1 MRGII
6 AAVSASVL
14 LLALSFDVA
23 TSDAGIPDLESF
35 RLRPF
40 SANEFYSFVEV
51 FSEMRGPLRVQIL
64 KDRKTDFADADPLKY
79 VMKIKGEKDV
89 KRMLGKHGLSW
100 DGFTELMGNVLIAY
114 MSVQPD
120 KTKAAIM
127 KQIADYGL
135 EMSNDQIPPEYR
147 DVVREFIRTDAGASM
162 AVMALGFIV
171 QIPEQNVEIVKGKKL
186 TLDKMFYTRFWK
198 DKI

>member
-1 MRGII
+1 MKGII
-6 AAVSASVL
+6 AAVSAFALV
-14 LLALSFDVA
+14 LALSVGVVA
-23 TSDAGIPDLESF
+23 SDAGIPGLESF

-40 SANEFYSFVEV
+40 SGNEFYSFVEV

-64 KDRKTDFADADPLKY
+64 KDRKTNFADADPLKY

-89 KRMLGKHGLSW
+89 KRMLKKHGLSW

-120 KTKAAIM
+120 KTKAAIV
-127 KQIADYGL
+127 KKIADYGL
-135 EMSNDQIPPEYR
+135 TMSDDQIPPEYR
-147 DVVREFIRTDAGASM
+147 DVVREFIKTDSGASM
-162 AVMALGFIV
+162 AAMALEFIV
-171 QIPEQNVEIVKGKKL
+171 QIPEQNVEIVKGQKL

-198 DKI
+198 DNI